1 MVRRLDF
8 VDGVRWVARVRLPPE
23 ATFVP
28 LERYDSA
35 RAFEIEVAS
44 MKFFKSKSTIP
55 VPEVFV
61 YDHNPCNHVGA
72 PYMLIEYIHGTTASR
87 LSEFRSTTYP
97 LLYGTPEQDQKFLRQ
112 MAKIQAEV
120 LTFQFHKIGSLYY
133 DKDKDD
139 FYIGPEIETGKGPWT
154 SSVDYYRDL
163 AGVSMKQGAARC
175 YRDPEKE
182 KYFCA
187 PLLLSHLMSIHTKD
201 NKGPYNLINRDFGPH
216 NILVDNEFNIV
227 GVIDFDGVIAA
238 PPEAVAQYPRFC
250 GLDVEAPGIVATR
263 PAVIKRIE
271 YMKPKLAEYRNF
283 LMEYE
288 AALSDGNATI
298 SSLLGSR
305 GAIIHSG
312 FDDLGAAIAP
322 DYETW
327 FTSALSMLR
336 EYCKE

>member
-8 VDGVRWVARVRLPPE
+8 ADGVRWVARVRLPRE
-23 ATFVP
+23 ATYIP

-61 YDHNPCNHVGA
+61 YNQDPSNHVGA
-72 PYMLIEYIHGTTASR
+72 PYMLIEYIHGTTASK
-87 LSEFRSTTYP
+87 LGEIRSTTYP
-97 LLYGTPEQDQKFLRQ
+97 VTYGTPEQDRKFRRQ

-120 LTFQFHKIGSLYY
+120 LMFQFPKIGSLYY

-139 FYIGPEIETGKGPWT
+139 FYIGREIETGRGPWT
-154 SSVDYYRDL
+154 SSADYYRDL
-163 AGVSMKQGAARC
+163 ADVLMKEDATRY
-175 YRDPEKE
+175 YRNPEKE

-187 PLLLSHLMSIHTKD
+187 PLLLSHLMSIHTKV

-216 NILVDNEFNIV
+216 NVLVDNEFNIV
-227 GVIDFDGVIAA
+227 GVIDFDGVFAA
-238 PPEAVAQYPRFC
+238 PPEAVAQYPRFF
-250 GLDVEAPGIVATR
+250 GLDVEAPGIVATK

-271 YMKPKLAEYRNF
+271 YAKPKLAEYRRL

-288 AALSDGNATI
+288 AALNDGNATI

-305 GAIIHSG
+305 SAIIHSG
-312 FDDLGAAIAP
+312 FDDLAAAIAP
-322 DYETW
+322 QYETW